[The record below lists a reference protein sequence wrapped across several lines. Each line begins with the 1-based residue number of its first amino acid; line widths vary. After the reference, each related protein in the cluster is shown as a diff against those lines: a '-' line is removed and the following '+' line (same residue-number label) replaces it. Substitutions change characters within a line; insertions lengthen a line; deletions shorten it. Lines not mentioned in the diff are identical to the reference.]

1 MQGKTAKSNDIK
13 ISLKEIKTTMREKIK
28 KLEESFMNEHENGFE
43 NYFENQKEKNLKNR
57 EDYKLLEDEREKIMK
72 DYPNVKMFLED
83 GEIVELSDDEKD
95 ASLKAID
102 IQEEM
107 VALEHRAA
115 FKLGFKEAY
124 IYFEEM
130 GMLNI

>member
-1 MQGKTAKSNDIK
+1 
-13 ISLKEIKTTMREKIK
+13 MREKIK